1 METKELKDILEEYF
15 RLIFVVLK
23 PDFNKFFIQFLVNN
37 QLQSINYKYNNYFS
51 KDENVISISNLI
63 KEKILNSYIK

>member
-51 KDENVISISNLI
+51 KDEIEITFSSF
-63 KEKILNSYIK
+63 EK